1 VEINDKK
8 KYTPAAEKNAK
19 TGGPAGKNKQIKI
32 MEVCG
37 THTMAIAK
45 YGLREYF
52 AGVELISG
60 PGCPVCV
67 TPAGRLEQ
75 CVLLSKNK
83 NIIITAFGDM
93 LRVPAVTSSLE
104 KEISNGADIRVIYS
118 AYDSLKIASEN
129 LKKEIVFMGV
139 GFETTV
145 PLAAAVIAEA
155 YKKKIRNFSLMSMF
169 KSVFP
174 ALDVLVKSEDFKID
188 GFILP
193 GNAASITGCDDFG
206 YISEQYNIPC
216 AVAGFSKDDIIK
228 SVNFLIESVKKN
240 NAAFKNVYTAAVS
253 KSGNK
258 KAKKMLSDVF
268 DLKDDVW
275 RGFGKI
281 KKSGFRLKD
290 KYSAFDADKK
300 FKIKPVKE
308 KKDACRCGDIM
319 KGKMNPHGCALF
331 AKKCT
336 PLNPYGPC
344 MVSSEGVCSAYYKYR

>member
-1 VEINDKK
+1 M
-8 KYTPAAEKNAK
+8 
-19 TGGPAGKNKQIKI
+19 PAGKNKKINI

-52 AGVELISG
+52 AGVGLISG

-75 CVLLSKNK
+75 CVRLSKK
-83 NIIITAFGDM
+83 ENIIITAFGDM
-93 LRVPAVTSSLE
+93 LRVPALTSSLE

-118 AYDSLKIASEN
+118 AYDSLKTALEN
-129 LKKEIVFMGV
+129 PKKEVVFMGA
-139 GFETTV
+139 GFETTA
-145 PLAAAVIAEA
+145 PLAAAVVAEA
-155 YKKKIRNFSLMSMF
+155 YKKKIRNFSLMSML

-174 ALDVLVKSEDFKID
+174 ALDVLVKSEDFKIG

-193 GNAASITGCDDFG
+193 GNVASITGSDDFR
-206 YISEQYNIPC
+206 YISEQYSVPC

-228 SVNFLIESVKKN
+228 SVDFLTESLKEKN
-240 NAAFKNVYTAAVS
+240 AGFKNVYTAAVS
-253 KSGNK
+253 VKGNE
-258 KAKKMLSDVF
+258 KAKKMISDVF

-319 KGKMNPHGCALF
+319 KGKMNPYGCALF

-344 MVSSEGVCSAYYKYR
+344 MVSSEGVCSAYYKYG

>member
-1 VEINDKK
+1 
-8 KYTPAAEKNAK
+8 
-19 TGGPAGKNKQIKI
+19 
-32 MEVCG
+32 
-37 THTMAIAK
+37 
-45 YGLREYF
+45 
-52 AGVELISG
+52 
-60 PGCPVCV
+60 
-67 TPAGRLEQ
+67 
-75 CVLLSKNK
+75 
-83 NIIITAFGDM
+83 
-93 LRVPAVTSSLE
+93 
-104 KEISNGADIRVIYS
+104 
-118 AYDSLKIASEN
+118 
-129 LKKEIVFMGV
+129 
-139 GFETTV
+139 
-145 PLAAAVIAEA
+145 
-155 YKKKIRNFSLMSMF
+155 
-169 KSVFP
+169 
-174 ALDVLVKSEDFKID
+174 
-188 GFILP
+188 P